1 MKGWVR
7 RRNVLQYCAAV
18 MLLVPLEACM
28 PGTDQPTMPQY
39 TSEGYHLGGGDK
51 LRIITF
57 SVADLTGEF
66 IVDDQGNIALPLVG
80 VVAALGLTPEELG
93 QKIRAELKDKN
104 LIANPSVSVQV
115 IAYRPVY
122 VLGEVNKPGMYPYEP
137 GMTML
142 TAVAIAGGFTYRAV
156 EDYAADVRTANG
168 KVVRGNVTPNS
179 FIAPGDVLKVYQR
192 RF

>member
-1 MKGWVR
+1 MMAWVR
-7 RRNVLQYCAAV
+7 RRNVLQYWAAV
-18 MLLVPLEACM
+18 ALLVPLEACM
-28 PGTDQPTMPQY
+28 PGADAPMMPQY

-57 SVADLTGEF
+57 SVPDLTGEF

-80 VVAALGLTPEELG
+80 VVPADGLTPEQLG
-93 QKIRAELKDKN
+93 QKIRDELKNKN

-115 IAYRPVY
+115 VAYRPVF
-122 VLGEVNKPGMYPYEP
+122 VLGEVNKPGMYPYQP

-168 KVVRGNVTPNS
+168 KVIRGNVTPNS

>member
-1 MKGWVR
+1 MMAWVR
-7 RRNVLQYCAAV
+7 RRNALQYWAAV
-18 MLLVPLEACM
+18 MLLGLLQACS
-28 PGTDQPTMPQY
+28 PGSDEPQMPQY
-39 TSEGYHLGGGDK
+39 ISEGYHLGGGDK

-57 SVADLTGEF
+57 SVPDLTGEF

-80 VVAALGLTPEELG
+80 VVPADGLTPEQLG
-93 QKIRAELKDKN
+93 QKIRDELKNKN

-115 IAYRPVY
+115 VAYRPVF
-122 VLGEVNKPGMYPYEP
+122 VLGEVNKPGMYPYQP

-168 KVVRGNVTPNS
+168 KVIRGNVTPNS